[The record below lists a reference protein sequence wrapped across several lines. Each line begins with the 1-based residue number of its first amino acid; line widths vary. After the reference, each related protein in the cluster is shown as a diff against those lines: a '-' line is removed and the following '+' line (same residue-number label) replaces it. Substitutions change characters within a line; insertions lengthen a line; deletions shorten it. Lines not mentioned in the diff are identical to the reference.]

1 MTYYDQDW
9 TDMGHEMYEL
19 MVKLYPICRSIT
31 GNGVRE
37 TLKIIKEHIPLNIN
51 EVPTGL
57 EVFDWTVPREW
68 NINDAYV
75 KNSKGEKII
84 DFKKSNLH
92 ILNYSM
98 PVDKIVSLNELKKH
112 LHSLP
117 EYPDWIPYLTT
128 YYKENWGFC
137 ITHKQFKALKD
148 DNFEVKI
155 DSNLEDGYLSYGELF
170 IRGVLD
176 EECMFSTYICHP
188 ALCNDNLTGPALLTY
203 LAKRILK
210 IKESNKLKYSYRFLF
225 IPETIG
231 AITWLYKNEKKTSKI
246 KTGLVGTCLGDS
258 GNTPY

>member
-9 TDMGHEMYEL
+9 TDVGHEMYEL

-92 ILNYSM
+92 ILNYSI
-98 PVDKIVSLNELKKH
+98 PVDKIVSLNKLKKH
-112 LHSLP
+112 FYSLP

-128 YYKENWGFC
+128 YYKENWGF
-137 ITHKQFKALKD
+137 
-148 DNFEVKI
+148 
-155 DSNLEDGYLSYGELF
+155 
-170 IRGVLD
+170 
-176 EECMFSTYICHP
+176 
-188 ALCNDNLTGPALLTY
+188 
-203 LAKRILK
+203 
-210 IKESNKLKYSYRFLF
+210 
-225 IPETIG
+225 
-231 AITWLYKNEKKTSKI
+231 
-246 KTGLVGTCLGDS
+246 
-258 GNTPY
+258 